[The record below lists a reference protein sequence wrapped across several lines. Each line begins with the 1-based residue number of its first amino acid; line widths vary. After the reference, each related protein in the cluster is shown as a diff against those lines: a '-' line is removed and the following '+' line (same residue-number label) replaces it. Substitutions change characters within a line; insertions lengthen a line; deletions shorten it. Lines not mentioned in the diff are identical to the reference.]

1 VQGFTGGFSPMSGLR
16 TLGHVSRAARRLG
29 AGPLFGAARNGVD
42 RVLIA
47 IGTPPLRASVDG
59 LELRGFLRH
68 RSFLA
73 ELGRGDYEPLAR
85 ETFRQDLRHA
95 DVVADVGAHIG
106 FYSLLAAREAPHAS
120 VVAFEPDPYNAAALR
135 ANVRRSG
142 AQNVR
147 VIERAVADRARR
159 ASFRQNDATT
169 GSSLIPRVVGL
180 GPARD
185 IEVDTTTLDAELGD
199 LTGRRLLLKLD
210 VEGAERLAL
219 RGAAGSL
226 RDAAAV
232 TAIVELHPAALHE
245 AGTTP
250 RELVADLETLG
261 LAPRYLDEASY
272 SVIPLDG
279 ELRKGN
285 LLGRRFTGR

>member
-1 VQGFTGGFSPMSGLR
+1 MSGLR
-16 TLGHVSRAARRLG
+16 TLGQVSDAARRLG
-29 AGPLFGAARNGVD
+29 LRRVFGVVRNAAD
-42 RVLIA
+42 RLLLA
-47 IGTPPLRASVDG
+47 LGTPPLRATVDG

-73 ELGRGDYEPLAR
+73 HLARGDYEPLMR
-85 ETFRQDLRHA
+85 ETFRRQLGDA

-106 FYSLLAAREAPHAS
+106 FYSLLAARDAPHAT

-142 AQNVR
+142 ARNVR
-147 VIERAVADRARR
+147 IVERAAADRAHR
-159 ASFRQNDATT
+159 ATFRQNEATT
-169 GSSLIPRVVGL
+169 GSSLVPRVVGI

-185 IEVDTTTLDAELGD
+185 IEVETTTLDAELGD
-199 LTGRRLLLKLD
+199 LAGRRLLLKLD
-210 VEGAERLAL
+210 VEGAERLVL

-232 TAIVELHPAALHE
+232 TTIVELHPAALRE

-261 LAPRYLDEASY
+261 LAPQYLDEASH

-285 LLGRRFTGR
+285 LFGQRFTGR

>member
-1 VQGFTGGFSPMSGLR
+1 MLR
-16 TLGHVSRAARRLG
+16 TLGHLSRTARRVG
-29 AGPLFGAARNGVD
+29 AGPLFGAARNGAD
-42 RVLIA
+42 RILVA
-47 IGTPPLRASVDG
+47 IGTPPLRATVDG

-73 ELGRGDYEPLAR
+73 ELGRGGYEPLAR
-85 ETFRQDLRHA
+85 EKFRQDLGYT

-106 FYSLLAAREAPHAS
+106 FYSLLAAHEAPNAS
-120 VVAFEPDPYNAAALR
+120 VFAFEPDPYNAAALR

-142 AQNVR
+142 VRNVR
-147 VIERAVADRARR
+147 VVERAVADGTGR
-159 ASFRQNDATT
+159 ASFRQNEATT
-169 GSSLIPRVVGL
+169 GSSLIPRVVGV

-199 LTGRRLLLKLD
+199 LSGRRLLLKLD
-210 VEGAERLAL
+210 VEGAERLVL
-219 RGAAGSL
+219 SGAAGSL

-232 TAIVELHPAALHE
+232 TAIVELHPAALRE

-261 LAPRYLDEASY
+261 LAPRYLDEASH

-285 LLGRRFTGR
+285 LLGQRFTGR

>member
-1 VQGFTGGFSPMSGLR
+1 MSGLR
-16 TLGHVSRAARRLG
+16 ALGHISWAARRLG
-29 AGPLFGAARNGVD
+29 AGPLFGAARNGAD
-42 RVLIA
+42 RILIA
-47 IGTPPLRASVDG
+47 IGTPPLRATVDG

-85 ETFRQDLRHA
+85 ETFRHDLRHA

-135 ANVRRSG
+135 MNIKRSG
-142 AQNVR
+142 VRNVR
-147 VIERAVADRARR
+147 VVERAVADRAYR

-169 GSSLIPRVVGL
+169 GNSLIPRVVGV

-199 LTGRRLLLKLD
+199 LSGRRLLLKLD

-219 RGAAGSL
+219 SGAAGSL

-232 TAIVELHPAALHE
+232 TAIVELHPAALRE

-261 LAPRYLDEASY
+261 LAPQYLDEASH

-285 LLGRRFTGR
+285 LLGQRFTRR